1 MQQIQNLLNQV
12 QIIVAKN
19 NQLLD
24 ATGGRFNIFSVI
36 GVNHYETINSSILAE
51 LLNPKGSH
59 GLKHLFLSA
68 FIEVVNKHG
77 KMCLFDCKTAN
88 VITEA
93 YVGGNGRIDILIEDS
108 NNHAIILEN
117 KIYANDQDRQLKR
130 YNDYATTKY
139 HEGNFTILYLTL
151 DGVNAS
157 DNSGDGVSYIS
168 ISFKETII
176 EWLEECVRIAVRYP
190 IVRETINQYINHV
203 KQLTNQDMEN
213 INKEEIL
220 EILSKKEN
228 LEAVFKIS
236 MNIENVKRKIFR
248 EKLIPQLKEIANEF
262 HLELDYSGDD
272 CAKIYGGITF
282 LNSEWKHSKIVFEF
296 GAANYSGMYYGI
308 AKKEAN
314 YPMYSSSAVQD
325 ALKKIADL
333 RINNGWW
340 FCYKNVNGVYST
352 WNEDAFLAI
361 LNGKMKEYFRRI
373 IFEMLDTLKGL
384 DL

>member
-1 MQQIQNLLNQV
+1 MQQIQNILNQV
-12 QIIVAKN
+12 KIIVTKN

-59 GLKHLFLSA
+59 GLKHHFLSA
-68 FIEVVNKHG
+68 FIEEVNKHG

-88 VITEA
+88 VTTEA

-108 NNHAIILEN
+108 NHHAIILEN
-117 KIYANDQDRQLKR
+117 KIYANDQNKQLKR
-130 YNDYATTKY
+130 YNDYAANNY
-139 HEGNFTILYLTL
+139 HAGNFTILYLTL

-157 DNSGDGVSYIS
+157 DNSGKGVEYIPISY
-168 ISFKETII
+168 KETII
-176 EWLEECVRIAVRYP
+176 EWLEECVRIAVHYP

-220 EILSKKEN
+220 EILSKEEN

-262 HLELDYSGDD
+262 YLELDYSGDD
-272 CAKIYGGITF
+272 CAKTDGGVIF
-282 LNSEWKHSKIVFEF
+282 INSEWKHAKIVFAF
-296 GAANYSGMYYGI
+296 AGANYSGMYYGI
-308 AKKEAN
+308 AKNEAN
-314 YPMYSSSAVQD
+314 YPMYSSSTVQD

-333 RINNGWW
+333 RINDACW
-340 FCYKNVNGVYST
+340 FCQKNMKGVYST
-352 WNEDAFLAI
+352 WNEDVFIAI
-361 LNGKMKEYFRRI
+361 LNGKMKEDFRRI

>member
-1 MQQIQNLLNQV
+1 MQQIQYLLSQV
-12 QIIVAKN
+12 KTIVAKN

-59 GLKHLFLSA
+59 GLKHHFLSA
-68 FIEVVNKHG
+68 FIEEVNKHG
-77 KMCLFDCKTAN
+77 EMCLFDCKTAN
-88 VITEA
+88 VTTEA

-108 NNHAIILEN
+108 NHHAIILEN

-130 YNDYATTKY
+130 YNDYAANNY

-151 DGVNAS
+151 DGVDAS
-157 DNSGDGVSYIS
+157 DNSGKGVEYIPISY
-168 ISFKETII
+168 KETII
-176 EWLEECVRIAVRYP
+176 EWLEECVRIAVHYP

-220 EILSKKEN
+220 DILSKKEN
-228 LEAVFKIS
+228 VEAVFKIS
-236 MNIENVKRKIFR
+236 KNIDDVKKKIIRDTFA
-248 EKLIPQLKEIANEF
+248 PQLKEIADEF
-262 HLELDYSGDD
+262 HLELVYSGDD
-272 CAKIYGGITF
+272 CALKDGGFTF
-282 LNSEWKHSKIVFEF
+282 LNNEWKHARIVFAF
-296 GAANYSGMYYGI
+296 DAANYGKMYYGI

-314 YPMYSSSAVQD
+314 CPMYSSSAIQD
-325 ALKKIADL
+325 ALKKIAYL
-333 RINNGWW
+333 QINNGWW
-340 FCYKNVNGVYST
+340 FCYKNVNGVYFT

-361 LNGKMKEYFRRI
+361 LNGEMKEYFRRI

>member
-12 QIIVAKN
+12 KIIVTKN

-59 GLKHLFLSA
+59 GLKHRFLSA
-68 FIEVVNKHG
+68 FIEEVNKHG
-77 KMCLFDCKTAN
+77 VMCLFDSKTAT

-108 NNHAIILEN
+108 NHHAIILEN
-117 KIYANDQDRQLKR
+117 KIYANDQDKQLKR

-151 DGVNAS
+151 DGVDAS
-157 DNSGDGVSYIS
+157 DQSGKEVKYIPISY
-168 ISFKETII
+168 KETII
-176 EWLEECVRIAVRYP
+176 EWLEECVRLAVRYP

-213 INKEEIL
+213 NNKEEIL

-228 LEAVFKIS
+228 LEAVFKIYN
-236 MNIENVKRKIFR
+236 NIDDVKKRIFR
-248 EKLIPQLKEIANEF
+248 ETLVPQLKEIADEF
-262 HLELDYSGDD
+262 HLEFRDVESDYASKNDGF
-272 CAKIYGGITF
+272 TF
-282 LNSEWKHSKIVFEF
+282 FNSEWKHAKIVFQF
-296 GAANYSGMYYGI
+296 DAAIYKGMYYGI
-308 AKKEAN
+308 GKKEAN

-333 RINNGWW
+333 RMNNEWW
-340 FCYKNVNGVYST
+340 FCHKDMKGVYSA
-352 WNEDAFLAI
+352 WNEDAFVAI
-361 LNGKMKEYFRRI
+361 LNGKMKEDLRRI
-373 IFEMLDTLKGL
+373 IFEILETLKGF
-384 DL
+384 DI